1 MGIYLAIKTFYR
13 VVLLLTLTYN
23 VWSGKGYDTIV
34 FLGIIY
40 LASQTFLAIDSVSD
54 NQIFKKRFMKFQ
66 VFMVV
71 SVLTLIAILIPTFKA
86 LIFYVIS
93 FFHAYLFANILGR
106 GIIIA
111 VSSYSIYYIT
121 FLIEPQIKNNQE
133 KSDTIEVEKM
143 AKRNLKEARI
153 ESNSERREQSQK
165 KLKEKA
171 STAEDKRNHHPKSKT
186 HSRKGK

>member
-23 VWSGKGYDTIV
+23 VWSGRGYDTIV

-40 LASQTFLAIDSVSD
+40 LASQTFLAIDSVAD
-54 NQIFKKRFMKFQ
+54 NKIFKKRFMKFQ

-111 VSSYSIYYIT
+111 VSIYSIYYIT

-143 AKRNLKEARI
+143 AKMNLKEARI